1 MDCSCLFCFLKKHPN
16 RSQKPNAASTCLLP
30 GRGMEPNT
38 PAAVIHLLCPPRG
51 RRCRIQIEGLKYS
64 FNKRRTPPTVWSDS
78 TWMRRSRSKHK
89 PEQVSMLPRR
99 LVQPHGE
106 STGRIIFPLTAP
118 RPSPSMNQP
127 NFSQN
132 CGSTHR
138 RDAVRRFMKLP
149 VASRAPGAVLDYKKP
164 SKELFQEET
173 RCLFVRS
180 LHVTLKRFCF
190 LNLFYRCV

>member
-1 MDCSCLFCFLKKHPN
+1 
-16 RSQKPNAASTCLLP
+16 
-30 GRGMEPNT
+30 
-38 PAAVIHLLCPPRG
+38 
-51 RRCRIQIEGLKYS
+51 
-64 FNKRRTPPTVWSDS
+64 
-78 TWMRRSRSKHK
+78 
-89 PEQVSMLPRR
+89 MLPRR

-149 VASRAPGAVLDYKKP
+149 VASRAPGAVPDYRNP

-180 LHVTLKRFCF
+180 LHVTLKRFFF
-190 LNLFYRCV
+190 LLFILQMCLNDNDYVTTTNEQNGQTAR